1 VFVVP
6 GAICVIN
13 MEETLGRGWRRL
25 LVGIGVVGDRYDKAT
40 ICSGNG
46 KEQFHT
52 WLLDTGSICLGKFSQ
67 IWGGFLQTITTGMG
81 LHVPSGFMTLDH

>member
-40 ICSGNG
+40 IQEAYVWAN
-46 KEQFHT
+46 FR
-52 WLLDTGSICLGKFSQ
+52 KFGADFFKPSQ
-67 IWGGFLQTITTGMG
+67 QAWAYVYHQA
-81 LHVPSGFMTLDH
+81 S